1 MTKVALFRGLL
12 FINAARRVAV
22 VHLMWWWQPL
32 LRYFGFSFFL
42 RAWKG
47 DYSSWDAPLIWILE
61 RPRRNDSSDVF
72 SLPLWAWIG
81 ILGHDVSSDRR
92 VFARAQGPASLL
104 FWAGL
109 HNSPS
114 KLRFLI
120 SFRGEKWG
128 FDFYKRW
135 Y

>member
-1 MTKVALFRGLL
+1 M
-12 FINAARRVAV
+12 

-47 DYSSWDAPLIWILE
+47 DYSSWDASLIRILE
-61 RPRRNDSSDVF
+61 HPRRNDSWDVF

-92 VFARAQGPASLL
+92 VLGWAQGPASLL
-104 FWAGL
+104 FWVGP
-109 HNSPS
+109 HNYV
-114 KLRFLI
+114 L
-120 SFRGEKWG
+120 
-128 FDFYKRW
+128 
-135 Y
+135 